1 MRFSLLFCI
10 PCLPVRS
17 LKSEGGFPL
26 TPLSLSFG
34 VSNFFGILLD
44 MKILIV
50 VAGTN
55 DPSNADTLGEAFAEG
70 IAQVPGMTVGKMRLK
85 DLTIDHF
92 TLENYKK
99 VCQTADDFCRVQES
113 IETSCGV
120 VIATPIWNFSVPAHL
135 KNFIDRM
142 GAFALDEET
151 HSKGQLNGKPFFLI
165 FTGGAPMIAWKA
177 LIHLTTMHVSEAIKY
192 DSGIVLG
199 KHFEPK
205 CMIGRGKF
213 GLVVDKR
220 PESLERMRRKGK
232 KFAEIAK
239 CYKETGRMPGMIRFR
254 YNFFSFLYRVGNR
267 IMYPVSSQQ

>member
-1 MRFSLLFCI
+1 
-10 PCLPVRS
+10 
-17 LKSEGGFPL
+17 
-26 TPLSLSFG
+26 
-34 VSNFFGILLD
+34 
-44 MKILIV
+44 MKILLV

-55 DPSNADTLGEAFAEG
+55 DPSNADTMGEAFAEG
-70 IAQVPGMTVGKMRLK
+70 VAQVPGVEIEKVRLK
-85 DLTIDHF
+85 DQTIDHF

-99 VCQTADDFCRVQES
+99 VCQTKDDFCRVQES
-113 IETSCGV
+113 IERSCGV

-135 KNFIDRM
+135 KNFMDRM

-151 HSKGQLNGKPFFLI
+151 HSKGQLQGKPFFLI

-177 LIHLTTMHVSEAIKY
+177 LIYLTTMHVSEAIKY
-192 DSGIVLG
+192 YSGIVLG

-205 CMIGRGKF
+205 CMKGKGVF

-239 CYKETGRMPGMIRFR
+239 HYKETGRMPTGIRLR
-254 YNFFSFLYRVGNR
+254 YQFFSFLYRVGNR
-267 IMYPVSSQQ
+267 IMYPLNSQQ